1 MKYVYIIERLHKDV
15 VKDRLSKTIMSTFSS
30 KAKAFN
36 HIVELMNDLNQSG
49 WRLVFDKFPN
59 EPDYLRS
66 TQMRRDDDIINY
78 RVYKFEME

>member
-15 VKDRLSKTIMSTFSS
+15 VKDRLSKTIVCTFSS

-36 HIVELMNDLNQSG
+36 RIIELMNDLNGCG
-49 WRLVFDKFPN
+49 WNLVFDKFPN

-66 TQMRRDDDIINY
+66 TQMRREDDIINY